1 MRVRDKG
8 IVKEE
13 EIGKNSRRGRPQS
26 HRMERNRKKEFKN
39 GEDQRKDVVMTIR
52 TEATQRQQ
60 T

>member
-26 HRMERNRKKEFKN
+26 HRMDRNRKKEFKN
-39 GEDQRKDVVMTIR
+39 GED
-52 TEATQRQQ
+52 
-60 T
+60 